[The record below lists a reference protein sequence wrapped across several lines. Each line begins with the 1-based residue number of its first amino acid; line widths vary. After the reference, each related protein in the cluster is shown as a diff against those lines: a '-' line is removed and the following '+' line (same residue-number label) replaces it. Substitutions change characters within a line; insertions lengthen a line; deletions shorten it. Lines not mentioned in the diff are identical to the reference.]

1 MILAAGAIP
10 MTASL
15 LLAERHKLL
24 RDALRGL
31 VETQRPDINIPDAG
45 TIEQLQEHLHSCPEV
60 DLLLIDRNMFE
71 SHDHFAI
78 SNVKAQAPRIRV
90 VVLAERANDRLN
102 QDALGADGLIHWDL
116 SGRVMMKA
124 LDIVLSGKRYMPVL
138 GMGALPAPVKA
149 PSYQLPQQRER
160 MDPLQRLTPRV
171 RDVLNLLVKG
181 HSNREI
187 ANRLSVKDITVSFHL
202 KGLFRKLDAIN
213 RTQAATNALRLGWA
227 A

>member
-1 MILAAGAIP
+1 

-31 VETQRPDINIPDAG
+31 IETQRPDIIIHEAG
-45 TIEQLQEHLHSCPEV
+45 TVEQLQEHLQSCPEL

-78 SNVKAQAPRIRV
+78 ENVKAQAPQIRV
-90 VVLAERANDRLN
+90 VVLAERANDRLS
-102 QDALGADGLIHWDL
+102 QDAIGADGLIHWDL

-124 LDIVLSGKRYMPVL
+124 LDLVSGQASKHDRVPARGVRAL
-138 GMGALPAPVKA
+138 RSTRLPAGRA
-149 PSYQLPQQRER
+149 GTFRLPR
-160 MDPLQRLTPRV
+160 
-171 RDVLNLLVKG
+171 
-181 HSNREI
+181 
-187 ANRLSVKDITVSFHL
+187 
-202 KGLFRKLDAIN
+202 
-213 RTQAATNALRLGWA
+213 WA